1 MKLVINGEER
11 SFGVPLTLVG
21 LVEALGMKPDRV
33 AVELNRSIVPRG
45 QWLETSLADGDQL
58 EIVQFV
64 GGGCATGT
72 PRCRGRGFHPP
83 YCGELLS

>member
-11 SFGVPLTLVG
+11 CFGTPLTLVG

-33 AVELNRSIVPRG
+33 AVELNRNIVPRG
-45 QWLETSLADGDQL
+45 QWLDTGLADGDQL

-64 GGGCATGT
+64 GGGCAMDAEVPKSTIP
-72 PRCRGRGFHPP
+72 PR
-83 YCGELLS
+83 Y